1 MAQTKDSR
9 LLRGELEQLLLK
21 LKHNRDKVPLK
32 VLKTKYRN
40 GYQALCKDISQKA
53 SDYLKQTV
61 LSGFRVRKEY
71 ADEAVSAINKAI
83 ADSGLLK
90 QLSKAAFKEQDINK
104 FDALAGQLKDLIENR
119 MEAFFTEHLA
129 LYITPECLQ
138 GMTDTSEDQPAALPY
153 IYCLVNDC
161 ILQDASWVPVESF
174 TASRTKTK
182 ETAACEKSA

>member
-1 MAQTKDSR
+1 MTQTKDSR
-9 LLRGELEQLLLK
+9 QLRGELEGLLLK

-32 VLKTKYRN
+32 VLKTKYKT
-40 GYQALCKDISQKA
+40 GYEALCKDISQKA
-53 SDYLKQTV
+53 SDYLKQIT

-71 ADEAVSAINKAI
+71 ADEAIAAINKTI

-104 FDALAGQLKDLIENR
+104 FDTLAGQLKDLIENR
-119 MEAFFTEHLA
+119 MEAMFAEHLA

-138 GMTDTSEDQPAALPY
+138 SMTDTSADQPAALPY

-161 ILQDASWVPVESF
+161 ILQDESWVPVESF
-174 TASRTKTK
+174 TTSRTKTK
-182 ETAACEKSA
+182 ETVVSEKSA

>member
-1 MAQTKDSR
+1 MAQTKDNK

-32 VLKTKYRN
+32 VLKTKYKN
-40 GYQALCKDISQKA
+40 GYQALCNDISQKA

-83 ADSGLLK
+83 ADSELLK
-90 QLSKAAFKEQDINK
+90 QLSKVAFKEQDINK

-119 MEAFFTEHLA
+119 MEALFAEHLA

-138 GMTDTSEDQPAALPY
+138 SMTDTPADQPTALPY

-161 ILQDASWVPVESF
+161 ILQDGSWVPVESF
-174 TASRTKTK
+174 TVLRAKTK
-182 ETAACEKSA
+182 ETAVSEKSA